1 MTHFDLRQL
10 RQFVAV
16 AEELHFGRA
25 AERLRLAQ
33 PALSQAVQRLEREIG
48 TALFERTNRRVS
60 LTDAGEVL
68 LDHARRLLADAESAL
83 HAVQRAGRGQ
93 TGSLVA
99 AYAGTGA
106 FLQVPALIRR
116 FVERYPAVHVDLRA
130 MSAAVQIAAL
140 RSRQLDVGFM
150 RRPDAGDDLES
161 AVVARDSLLIAIGRK
176 HPLASLPKITL
187 RDLEKERF
195 IIFPG
200 EVAWWDQAET
210 VLLCQEAGFTP
221 ETVQSSREMFS
232 SLSYVQAGVGV
243 SIVPA
248 SITRMAWPDVRFE
261 PIESPRA
268 ESHIAAVWHRENCR
282 PVVREFLAIALE
294 PAESDGGQTNESRPM
309 AGGS

>member
-1 MTHFDLRQL
+1 MTQFDLRQL

-33 PALSQAVQRLEREIG
+33 PALSQTVQRLEQEIG
-48 TALFERTNRRVS
+48 TQLFERNNRRVA
-60 LTDAGEVL
+60 LTDAGDVL
-68 LDHARRLLADAESAL
+68 LEHARRLLADADSAL

-93 TGSLVA
+93 TGSLVV

-116 FVERYPAVHVDLRA
+116 FIERHPAVHVDLRA
-130 MSAAVQIAAL
+130 MAAAAQVAAL

-150 RRPDAGDDLES
+150 RRPERSEDFRS
-161 AVVARDSLLIAIGRK
+161 AIVARDSLLIAIGRK
-176 HPLASLPKITL
+176 HPIAAQAKITL
-187 RDLEKERF
+187 RDLEHERF
-195 IIFPG
+195 IIFSG
-200 EVAWWDQAET
+200 EAAWWDQAET
-210 VLLCQEAGFTP
+210 LLLCQEAGFTP
-221 ETVQSSREMFS
+221 ETVQSSRELFS

-261 PIESPRA
+261 PIDSQRA
-268 ESHIAAVWHRENCR
+268 ESHIAAVWHRDNCL
-282 PVVREFLAIALE
+282 PVVQEFLASALE
-294 PAESDGGQTNESRPM
+294 PGAADDVEESPVANSRL
-309 AGGS
+309 